1 MQDFDQLWNY
11 NEPAATAENF
21 LALLANS
28 SIEKDKNY
36 HLELLSQVAR
46 TYSLRSLFAE
56 AHQYLSQIEPF
67 LEDKPTV
74 FAIRYH
80 LEKGITHN
88 SSGDKELAKP
98 HFEKAEQLA
107 ISFREDAYALD
118 ALHMLAIVS
127 VPPLSI
133 QYNEKALLLA
143 QKSGNMQA
151 QKWQGALY
159 NNLGWDYFDLGQY
172 EDALRIFLQALKWRE
187 EQQSAPEFF
196 LSKWC
201 VARTL
206 RALNRLEEAIKIQ
219 LALMEEMLELG
230 QPDGYVY
237 EELGELYLLRN
248 EPIHKMYFQFTLN
261 ELGQNPYLLKNDAA
275 RINRWKILAEE
286 HPEKLN

>member
-11 NEPAATAENF
+11 NEPAATAEKF

-46 TYSLRSLFAE
+46 TYSLRGLFAE
-56 AHQYLSQIEPF
+56 AHQCLSQIEPF

-80 LEKGITHN
+80 LEKGRTYN
-88 SSGDKELAKP
+88 SAKEKELAKP

-107 ISFREDAYALD
+107 LAVGEDAYALD

-143 QKSGNMQA
+143 QKSGNVQA

-172 EDALRIFLQALKWRE
+172 EDALQIFLQALKWRE

-196 LSKWC
+196 LAKWC

-206 RALNRLEEAIKIQ
+206 RALNRLDEAIKIQ
-219 LALMEEMLELG
+219 LALMEEMLELS

-261 ELGQNPYLLKNDAA
+261 ELGQNPYLLKNEAA

>member
-1 MQDFDQLWNY
+1 
-11 NEPAATAENF
+11 
-21 LALLANS
+21 
-28 SIEKDKNY
+28 
-36 HLELLSQVAR
+36 
-46 TYSLRSLFAE
+46 
-56 AHQYLSQIEPF
+56 
-67 LEDKPTV
+67 
-74 FAIRYH
+74 
-80 LEKGITHN
+80 
-88 SSGDKELAKP
+88 
-98 HFEKAEQLA
+98 
-107 ISFREDAYALD
+107 
-118 ALHMLAIVS
+118 
-127 VPPLSI
+127 
-133 QYNEKALLLA
+133 
-143 QKSGNMQA
+143 
-151 QKWQGALY
+151 LY

-172 EDALRIFLQALKWRE
+172 EDALQIFLQALKWRE

-237 EELGELYLLRN
+237 EELGELYILKN

-261 ELGQNPYLLKNDAA
+261 ELGQNPYLLKNEAA